1 MQKISVVI
9 PVKNGSA
16 TLDRCL
22 GSIKLQKGV
31 IIEQI
36 LVIDSAST
44 DNSLEIAKQHSV
56 KIINIEPN
64 DFNHGA
70 TRNLGVKNISS
81 ELVFFTVQD
90 AYLPD
95 ERMLEKM
102 ASYFV
107 NSRIAAISG
116 IQGVPISSETNP
128 YLWFKRASEPKPIFI
143 YKDEIES
150 KTRFLR
156 WDNVNSMYRVNVL
169 LEIPFKSTCICEDIL
184 WANEAY
190 ASGNILV
197 YDPSLLVYHYHH
209 KNFFDTIKTEYL
221 VDCVIFF
228 NYDKLPNWKGYFS
241 PLLFSVVRIFKAQKL
256 TFTEKC
262 RWTLHNFIV
271 LTATFSSFIL
281 FYASLLIGSKRLM
294 TKLYQKMS
302 YSMPIGKTKA
312 SFGKIFF

>member
-44 DNSLEIAKQHSV
+44 DHSLEIAKQHSV
-56 KIINIEPN
+56 NIVNIESN
-64 DFNHGA
+64 EFNHGA
-70 TRNLGVKNISS
+70 TRNLGVKSTTS
-81 ELVFFTVQD
+81 ELVYFTVQD

-102 ASYFV
+102 ASYFI
-107 NSRIAAISG
+107 NTRIAAISG

-128 YLWFKRASEPKPIFI
+128 YLWFKRATEPKPIFV
-143 YKDEIES
+143 YKNESES

-156 WDNVNSMYRVNVL
+156 WDNVNSMYRVEVL
-169 LEIPFKSTCICEDIL
+169 LEIPFKNTYICEDIL

-190 ASGNILV
+190 ARGNTLV

-209 KNFFDTIKTEYL
+209 KNFVDTIKTEYL
-221 VDCVIFF
+221 VDCVLFF
-228 NYDKLPNWKGYFS
+228 NYGKLPKWKGYFS
-241 PLLFSVVRIFKAQKL
+241 QLIYAIVRIFKVHKLPFTQKC
-256 TFTEKC
+256 K
-262 RWTLHNFIV
+262 WALHNFLI
-271 LTATFSSFIL
+271 LTASFSSFLL
-281 FYASLLIGSKRLM
+281 FYVSLLIGSKIFM
-294 TKLYQKMS
+294 TKLSQKLS
-302 YSMPIGKTKA
+302 YSLPIGKTKT
-312 SFGKIFF
+312 SIG